1 MEEDDSQQFFGI
13 MKKSQ
18 NVLICCQAFQYVGYM
33 RYNAI
38 QKLHR
43 VLKSQTGVVYFPLT
57 DVSNLLG
64 CDNVE
69 TAANVCVEFGL
80 TVQVQEGTGTQC
92 VLFKRENRPVQPDTI
107 KKGLTKFWLTKSVAQ
122 K

>member
-1 MEEDDSQQFFGI
+1 
-13 MKKSQ
+13 
-18 NVLICCQAFQYVGYM
+18 M

-43 VLKSQTGVVYFPLT
+43 VLKSSKGVVYFPLT

-64 CDNVE
+64 CDNMQ

-80 TVQVQEGTGTQC
+80 TVQVQEGTAIEC

-107 KKGLTKFWLTKSVAQ
+107 KKRLNEVLVDKKRGAKSEQHALLLSRVKFP
-122 K
+122 

>member
-1 MEEDDSQQFFGI
+1 MQEALKLWSAWKDDYQQFFGI
-13 MKKSQ
+13 MKNSQ
-18 NVLICCQAFQYVGYM
+18 NVLICCQAFRYVGYM

-43 VLKSQTGVVYFPLT
+43 VLKSPKGVVYFPLT

-69 TAANVCVEFGL
+69 TAVMFVSNLV
-80 TVQVQEGTGTQC
+80 
-92 VLFKRENRPVQPDTI
+92 
-107 KKGLTKFWLTKSVAQ
+107 
-122 K
+122 